1 MKTEK
6 LPPMA
11 EAFLFSVLFF
21 CKFPLKSTLV
31 KQTILIAL
39 LSCATVFV
47 ACRKDHDT
55 DNETPV
61 SPTEG
66 TREQFTLDSIYLYAK
81 QIYLWYDALPD
92 YTTFN
97 PRQYATGSN
106 VLTNYEKE
114 LYVITQLK
122 TNPSTGY
129 SYEYSGYAGSPK
141 YSFIDNG
148 SLTGGRLGTV
158 SLADKGDDFG
168 LSISISSDVR
178 IRYVNPNSSAALAGL
193 QRGFKVTKI
202 NGTVVTTSSSNF
214 IQTALNSSSMVMTV
228 VDNNGTTGTVNLTKT
243 NYTTNPVLKDTVLTA
258 GAQNVGYLAYSRFSM
273 LSSSQAPLEA
283 AFSKFATKGV
293 TALIIDL
300 RYNGGGYTQTAE
312 ELINL
317 IAPSSL
323 KGKTMYIEYF
333 NDLLQNGKAPILKQ
347 QLYRDANGNTVDYN
361 GHKATYAD
369 LDYSISGNT
378 YTFNKVGS
386 LNTVKQVIFI
396 VSGNTASASELVINS
411 LKPYLPVKLVGSQT
425 YGKPVG
431 FFGVKI
437 DAYTVYMSN
446 FYMQNANGDGDY
458 FQGMAPDIAASD
470 DVTHDFG
477 DANENCIAAAL
488 NYIAGN
494 PSGKIG
500 VATAEAPLI
509 HLGPASFSGMIEN
522 RMHTK

>member
-1 MKTEK
+1 M
-6 LPPMA
+6 
-11 EAFLFSVLFF
+11 
-21 CKFPLKSTLV
+21 
-31 KQTILIAL
+31 KQTILFAL

-55 DNETPV
+55 DTETPV

-81 QIYLWYDALPD
+81 EIYLWYDALPD

-129 SYEYSGYAGSPK
+129 SYEYSGYAGTPK
-141 YSFIDNG
+141 YSFIDDG

-168 LSISISSDVR
+168 LSLSASSDIR
-178 IRYVNPNSSAALAGL
+178 IRYVNPNSPAAQAGL
-193 QRGFKVTKI
+193 QRGFKVTQI
-202 NGTVVTTSSSNF
+202 NGTAVSTSNTSF
-214 IQTALNSSSMVMTV
+214 IEAALNSNSISMTI
-228 VDNNGTTGTVNLTKT
+228 VDNNGTTGKVNLTKS
-243 NYTTNPVLKDTVLTA
+243 NYSTNPVMKDTVLTA
-258 GAQNVGYLAYSRFSM
+258 GSQKVGYLAYSRFSV
-273 LSSSQAPLEA
+273 LSSSQTPLES
-283 AFSKFATKGV
+283 AFSKFVASGV
-293 TALIIDL
+293 TSLIIDL
-300 RYNGGGYTQTAE
+300 RYNGGGYTTTAE
-312 ELINL
+312 ELVNL
-317 IAPSSL
+317 IAPSTL
-323 KGKTMYIEYF
+323 NGKTMYTEYF
-333 NDLLQNGKAPILKQ
+333 NQLLQDGKAPILKQ
-347 QLYRDANGNTVDYN
+347 QVYLDANGNTVQYN
-361 GHKATYAD
+361 GHTATYAD
-369 LDYSISGNT
+369 LDYSVSGNT
-378 YTFNKVGS
+378 YKFSKAGS
-386 LNTVKQVIFI
+386 LNGVKQVVFI

-411 LKPYLPVKLVGSQT
+411 LKPYLTVKLVGSQT

-458 FQGMAPDIAASD
+458 FQGMTPDIAASD

-477 DANENCIAAAL
+477 DANETCIAAAL
-488 NYIAGN
+488 SYLAG
-494 PSGKIG
+494 SGRMG
-500 VATAEAPLI
+500 AATAVAPII
-509 HLGPASFSGMIEN
+509 HMGPVPFSGMIED
-522 RMHTK
+522 RLHTK